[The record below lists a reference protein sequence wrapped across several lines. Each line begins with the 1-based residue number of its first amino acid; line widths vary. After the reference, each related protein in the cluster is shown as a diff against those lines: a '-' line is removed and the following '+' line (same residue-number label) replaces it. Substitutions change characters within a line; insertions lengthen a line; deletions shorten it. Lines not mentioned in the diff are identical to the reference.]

1 MRPFRAA
8 HRRISF
14 SRLHPHS
21 PNPVMN
27 ASVLGFSSMVLWAI
41 AAGLFSWYAL
51 DAARQVTYVTLAD
64 GRRQERR
71 LPLLFRML
79 LPLAPNF
86 KKAFTGASFERVR
99 DRIDQQLTAGGVDGL
114 LSNWEFL
121 SMKVLLPLCIGPF
134 WILLVH
140 LLSRLNP
147 LLSRLFIPLSLLGLL
162 TCYAYPM
169 LWLRSC
175 VRIRQAKILRALP
188 FVLDLLTLSV
198 EAGLDFMMALQRCT
212 ERPVIDPLTEELIRV
227 IRETQ
232 LGTTRRDALRA
243 MANRIGLS
251 DVRAIVNALVQ
262 ADELGVSVGAILR
275 IQSDQVRTRRFERAE
290 RLANEAPVK
299 LLGPLLFFIFPAVFL
314 ILLGPVFYQ
323 MMHTI

>member
-1 MRPFRAA
+1 
-8 HRRISF
+8 
-14 SRLHPHS
+14 
-21 PNPVMN
+21 MN

-41 AAGLFSWYAL
+41 AAGLFAWYAL

-86 KKAFTGASFERVR
+86 KKAFSGASFEHVR
-99 DRIDQQLTAGGVDGL
+99 DRVDQQLTAGGVDGL

-121 SMKVLLPLCIGPF
+121 SMKVLLPLCLGPF

-147 LLSRLFIPLSLLGLL
+147 ILTRLFVPLSLLGLL
-162 TCYAYPM
+162 TCYSYPM

-175 VRIRQAKILRALP
+175 VRIRQAKILRSLP

-232 LGTTRRDALRA
+232 LGTPRRDALRA

>member
-1 MRPFRAA
+1 
-8 HRRISF
+8 
-14 SRLHPHS
+14 
-21 PNPVMN
+21 MN

-41 AAGLFSWYAL
+41 ATGLFAWYAL

-86 KKAFTGASFERVR
+86 KKAFSGASFEHVR
-99 DRIDQQLTAGGVDGL
+99 DRVDQQLTAGGVDGL

-121 SMKVLLPLCIGPF
+121 SMKVLLPLCLGPF

-147 LLSRLFIPLSLLGLL
+147 ILSRLFVPLSLLGLL
-162 TCYAYPM
+162 TFYSYPM

-175 VRIRQAKILRALP
+175 VRIRQAKILRSLP

-232 LGTTRRDALRA
+232 LGTPRRDALRA

-275 IQSDQVRTRRFERAE
+275 IQSDQVRSRRFERAE

>member
-1 MRPFRAA
+1 
-8 HRRISF
+8 
-14 SRLHPHS
+14 
-21 PNPVMN
+21 MN

-41 AAGLFSWYAL
+41 AAGLFAWYAL

-86 KKAFTGASFERVR
+86 KKAFSGASFEHVR
-99 DRIDQQLTAGGVDGL
+99 DRVDQQLTAGGVDGL

-121 SMKVLLPLCIGPF
+121 SMKVLLPLCLGPF

-147 LLSRLFIPLSLLGLL
+147 ILTRLFIPLSLLGLL
-162 TCYAYPM
+162 TFYSYPM

-175 VRIRQAKILRALP
+175 VRIRQAKILRSLP

-232 LGTTRRDALRA
+232 LGTPRRDALRA

>member
-1 MRPFRAA
+1 
-8 HRRISF
+8 
-14 SRLHPHS
+14 
-21 PNPVMN
+21 
-27 ASVLGFSSMVLWAI
+27 
-41 AAGLFSWYAL
+41 
-51 DAARQVTYVTLAD
+51 
-64 GRRQERR
+64 
-71 LPLLFRML
+71 ML

-86 KKAFTGASFERVR
+86 KKAFSGTSFERVR
-99 DRIDQQLTAGGVDGL
+99 DRVDQQLTAGGVDGL

-175 VRIRQAKILRALP
+175 VRIRQTKILRALP

>member
-1 MRPFRAA
+1 MTT
-8 HRRISF
+8 
-14 SRLHPHS
+14 
-21 PNPVMN
+21 
-27 ASVLGFSSMVLWAI
+27 SVLGILCIALWGI
-41 AAGLFSWYAL
+41 CAGLFSWYAF
-51 DAARQVTYVTLAD
+51 DVARQVTYVTLAD

-71 LPLLFRML
+71 LPLIFRML

-86 KKAFTGASFERVR
+86 RKAFTGPSSERMR
-99 DRIDQQLTAGGVDGL
+99 TRAEQMLTAGGIDGL
-114 LSNWEFL
+114 LTGWEFL
-121 SMKVLLPLCIGPF
+121 SMKVLIPVCLGPF

-147 LLSRLFIPLSLLGLL
+147 VFARLFIPLSLMGLL
-162 TCYAYPM
+162 LFYTWPM
-169 LWLRSC
+169 LWLRSV
-175 VRIRQAKILRALP
+175 VRVRQAKILRSLP

-212 ERPVIDPLTEELIRV
+212 ERPVVDPLTEELLRV

-232 LGTTRRDALRA
+232 LGTTRREALRA
-243 MANRIGLS
+243 MAQRIDLP
-251 DVRAIVNALVQ
+251 DVRSVVNALVQ
-262 ADELGVSVGAILR
+262 ADELGVSIGAILR

-314 ILLGPVFYQ
+314 ILLGPVFHQ
-323 MMHTI
+323 MMNSI